1 MDLLPKIRLAPL
13 GVRAEDRLRPARRP
27 QAGLTGGSN
36 PNTTGPANGAR

>member
-13 GVRAEDRLRPARRP
+13 GMRAEDRLKPSRQP
-27 QAGLTGGSN
+27 QGELAGGSN